1 MEVFEISEVIGTMR
15 RVMQDL
21 EAKLDRL
28 ELSIAEC
35 CAHIE
40 ELKEERV

>member
-1 MEVFEISEVIGTMR
+1 MEMFEISEVVGVMR

-28 ELSIAEC
+28 ELSVAEC